1 MLKIKDYQDKG
12 LFENKALNLELES
25 GYILGVVGAN
35 GSGKTQ
41 FLEGIRFNPPF
52 SSGEI
57 TLDGVKNLREV
68 STDIPSVFP
77 FDSSD
82 KLELRYK
89 ISQIETLLSL
99 AKPEFSKERFR
110 SYLERYELNRNTS
123 IKKLSLGQRQRLM
136 IAIAFASQSKLIVMD
151 EPTEGIDPFILD
163 EILEDLRAYVI
174 NHDAYCI
181 IATHQTKSYDQFFD
195 QILYIEDHEILFN
208 LTYPDFLEEANNYL
222 DEKIENMDLYQFSYQ
237 RQKEKMYDSNQ

>member
-1 MLKIKDYQDKG
+1 MLKIKKYQDKG
-12 LFENKALNLELES
+12 LFEKKALNLELES

-41 FLEGIRFNPPF
+41 FLQSIRFQPLT

-57 TLDGVKNLREV
+57 VLDEAKNIRTV
-68 STDIPSVFP
+68 STDIPATFP
-77 FDSSD
+77 FEPTD
-82 KLELRYK
+82 KLEFRYK

-99 AKPEFSKERFR
+99 AKPEFSKAIFR
-110 SYLERYELNRNTS
+110 SYLERYDLKRNTS

-136 IAIAFASQSKLIVMD
+136 IAISFASQSKLIVMD

-163 EILEDLRAYVI
+163 EILDDLRAYVI
-174 NHDAYCI
+174 QNDAYCI

-195 QILYIEDHEILFN
+195 HVLYLEDHEILFN
-208 LTYPDFLEEANNYL
+208 LSYPDFLEEANNFL
-222 DEKIENMDLYQFSYQ
+222 NEKIENMDLYQFSYQ